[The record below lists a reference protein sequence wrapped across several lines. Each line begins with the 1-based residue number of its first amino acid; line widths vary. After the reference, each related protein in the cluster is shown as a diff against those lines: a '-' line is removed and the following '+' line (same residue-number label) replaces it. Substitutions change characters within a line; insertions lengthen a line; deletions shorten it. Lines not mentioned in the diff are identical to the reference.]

1 MYNYYQQQPIVQPR
15 STMPLGQPQ
24 PPQFGGLRGHPVSSL
39 EEVKATSID
48 FDGSIFYFP
57 DIANK
62 RIYTKTVDNAG
73 IAQLNMYELKPI
85 PTETV
90 NGDFVTRQEFES
102 AMKKVVELLSQK
114 QATVSLPPES
124 QENPQKN
131 FKEVF

>member
-1 MYNYYQQQPIVQPR
+1 MYNYYQQQPVPQPR
-15 STMPLGQPQ
+15 SAMPMVQAQ
-24 PPQFGGLRGHPVSSL
+24 PPQFGGLRGHAVSSQ
-39 EEVKATSID
+39 EEVKATTID

-62 RIYTKTVDNAG
+62 RIYTKAVDNTG

-85 PTETV
+85 PTETIG
-90 NGDFVTRQEFES
+90 GDFVTRQEFES
-102 AMKKVVELLSQK
+102 AMTKIAELLGQK
-114 QATVSLPPES
+114 QATASLPPER